1 MAENKFDEVQKF
13 FDDIENSINPK
24 MRKAI
29 IYSVYMNE
37 NERIKECSE
46 IENHFN
52 KDGYY
57 KTCIAHKVTDRIF
70 VVEFVVEIF
79 NPNAIHDTRVLFY
92 PYVKYNNDDEN
103 NRNSQPDCA
112 YGTFD
117 EAVIAA
123 YSFIYTGN
131 VEAGEWA
138 CKLMDIGKSTA

>member
-24 MRKAI
+24 MRKAR
-29 IYSVYMNE
+29 IYAAYMNE
-37 NERIKECSE
+37 NERMKECSE
-46 IENHFN
+46 VANHFN

-57 KTCIAHKVTDRIF
+57 KNCIAHKVTDRIF
-70 VVEFVVEIF
+70 VVEIVR
-79 NPNAIHDTRVLFY
+79 PHAIHDVRVLFY
-92 PYVKYNNDDEN
+92 PYIKYDNDDEN
-103 NRNSQPDCA
+103 NRNSQPDYA
-112 YGTFD
+112 YKTFD

>member
-24 MRKAI
+24 MMKAI
-29 IYSVYMNE
+29 IYAAYMNE
-37 NERIKECSE
+37 NERMKECSE
-46 IENHFN
+46 AANHFN

-79 NPNAIHDTRVLFY
+79 NYNAIHDTRVLFY
-92 PYVKYNNDDEN
+92 PYVKYNNDDGN
-103 NRNSQPDCA
+103 NRNLQPDYA
-112 YGTFD
+112 YETFD

-138 CKLMDIGKSTA
+138 CKLMDIGKN